1 MVNIQDLPPELLTR
15 IIFFI
20 APPRGPLLPSVAE
33 YLKAR
38 LPDQPRLSHEVRL
51 PHELTGETEIS
62 ANAQALADMDDASEP
77 SEDHASEGAGWE
89 DDLDDKKQVYSRPH
103 RNLRNVCL
111 VSRLFRDLAQPF
123 LFYSFDDTGLSGPL
137 VQTVSFARTIYT
149 RPELGKHVREL
160 DIMYPLDGNEMPMPL
175 SGEDATFFTA
185 AIKSLRLGEQEQD
198 WISGLTRRV
207 DLSVLTALLVNQTPH
222 LRVLCLPG
230 EFVRMGPLDHLMN
243 LKPTL
248 LSELQ
253 SFSFEGEDEFLGIDI
268 ASHHRLFTLP
278 KLNEVDV
285 TFANL
290 LDKTF
295 PASWA
300 PGTLGVEKAGFRRC
314 HMDLGGLRRFMQA
327 CKVLKSFSYN
337 SFLSAVPRPSRKP
350 GFNAEQAYEA
360 ILSHKDTLEHFEL
373 VFAGS
378 ILDMESFGE
387 QVTDL
392 GKLGS
397 FRDFPV
403 LESLIIGHAL
413 LPPHPQLPP
422 SLKKFY
428 IEDCNT
434 SIREMVDLIADDCK
448 KGLYPNL
455 TVFKVFSS
463 DITEAVKLPGQVIPA
478 GKTPEQCF
486 SSLRDLF
493 KDTKVDFIIA
503 PYRMWDLDA
512 FMDYDD
518 YEDEDDMDF
527 DDEMDLNRYEF
538 QLGEG
543 FGPGRPGGNILD
555 DFHNLIRAIGYTDS
569 DHDTDR
575 SWVTEEDDEDM
586 YEELD

>member
-1 MVNIQDLPPELLTR
+1 MVNVQDLPPELLTR

-20 APPRGPLLPSVAE
+20 APPRGPLGPIFAE
-33 YLKAR
+33 YLKAC
-38 LPDQPRLSHEVRL
+38 L
-51 PHELTGETEIS
+51 PHELTRETETI
-62 ANAQALADMDDASEP
+62 AHTQALADGHDASEP

-89 DDLDDKKQVYSRPH
+89 DDLDDKKQMHNQSH
-103 RNLRNVCL
+103 RNLQNLCL

-123 LFYSFDDTGLSGPL
+123 LFYSFDDTGMSGPL

-149 RPELGKHVREL
+149 RPELGEHVREL
-160 DIMYPLDGNEMPMPL
+160 DIMYPLDGDEMPTGL
-175 SGEDATFFTA
+175 SDEDATFFTA
-185 AIKSLRLGEQEQD
+185 AIKGLQLGDQEQA
-198 WISGLTRRV
+198 WISGLTRRT

-222 LRVLCLPG
+222 LRVLFLPV
-230 EFVRMGPLDHLMN
+230 ESVRMGPLDHLMN

-253 SFSFEGEDEFLGIDI
+253 SLSFEGEDEFLGIDI
-268 ASHHRLFTLP
+268 ASHHRLFMLP
-278 KLNEVDV
+278 KLNEVNL

-300 PGTLGVEKAGFRRC
+300 PGTLGMEKADFRRC
-314 HMDLGGLRRFMQA
+314 HMDLFGLKRFIQA

-337 SFLSAVPRPSRKP
+337 SFLSGVPRPSRKP
-350 GFNAEQAYEA
+350 GFNAKQAYEA
-360 ILSHKDTLEHFEL
+360 IRSHKDTLEHFEL

-378 ILDMESFGE
+378 IFDMESFGGE
-387 QVTDL
+387 VTDL

-403 LESLIIGHAL
+403 LESLTIGHAL

-422 SLKKFY
+422 SLKKLY

-448 KGLYPNL
+448 NGLYPNL

-486 SSLRDLF
+486 SSLRNLF
-493 KDTKVDFIIA
+493 KDTKVDFMIA
-503 PYRMWDLDA
+503 PYRMWDLDDL
-512 FMDYDD
+512 MDYDD

-527 DDEMDLNRYEF
+527 DDEMDLDRYEF

-543 FGPGRPGGNILD
+543 FGPGGRRPNILD
-555 DFHNLIRAIGYTDS
+555 DFHNLARGMGNTES
-569 DHDTDR
+569 DQDTDR